1 MRKLLSYFIK
11 YPIAGNILMFMLI
24 LMGWVGMKSLRTT
37 FFPERESTLIQIR
50 AVYPGAS
57 PAEIEEGIVL
67 KIEDKLEG
75 VNGIERVTSQSL
87 ENTGI
92 INIEVNSNYKTDAV
106 LQHAMHN
113 TSLCIPFQGLCSPYS
128 WLLDQFFT

>member
-50 AVYPGAS
+50 TVYPGAS

-67 KIEDKLEG
+67 KIEDNLK
-75 VNGIERVTSQSL
+75 
-87 ENTGI
+87 
-92 INIEVNSNYKTDAV
+92 KAV
-106 LQHAMHN
+106 
-113 TSLCIPFQGLCSPYS
+113 F
-128 WLLDQFFT
+128 